1 MPHHEGKDPGFAPA
15 DESRERPEQAVT
27 DNTSKTGGT
36 GNPIGDT
43 AIQAVTTRKQNPP
56 RKKKYKRDKEHTR
69 LKSAIARAA
78 EKGDAER

>member
-1 MPHHEGKDPGFAPA
+1 MPHHEGKDPEYAPA

-43 AIQAVTTRKQNPP
+43 AIRPSPLASRILPARRSTRG
-56 RKKKYKRDKEHTR
+56 TR
-69 LKSAIARAA
+69 STR
-78 EKGDAER
+78 G